1 LKEKKRFICQ
11 QCGSITPKW
20 MGRCPECDSWNSIVE
35 ETVLPEKKTS
45 AVYKSPLSLH
55 EIIYSEDERILTSIE
70 ELDRVLGGGI
80 VPGSLVLV
88 GGDPGIGKSTL
99 MLQICGN
106 LSKQKKVLYL
116 SGEESEKQIK
126 LRADRL
132 GIKDGTLYIMAE
144 NDMNIIEMGIKELRP
159 DVAIIDSIQTVY
171 FPELSTGPGSVSQIR
186 ESTVRCLRLSKETG
200 TAIFIIGHVT
210 KEGSLAGPKL
220 LEHMVDSVLYFEGER
235 YHSYRLLRSV
245 KNRFGSTN
253 EIGIFEMRDR
263 GLVEVDSPSKYL
275 LSGKPR
281 DAAGSAVVSILEG
294 TRPLLVEVQALV
306 SRSGFNLPRRQ
317 TSGID
322 YNRAALLIAVLEK
335 KLGFMLGQEDI
346 FINVA
351 GGIKVEEPGADLAVT
366 VAIASSFKNRPV
378 VEDAVIIGEV
388 GLAGEVRAVSHLEKR
403 VQEAAKLGLSR
414 AIIPYENAID
424 LPKLSKIKIQG
435 VKNVKEAVEIGIK

>member
-1 LKEKKRFICQ
+1 MKEKRRFICQ

-20 MGRCPECDSWNSIVE
+20 MGRCPECNSWNSIVE
-35 ETVLPEKKTS
+35 ETVLPTEKAS
-45 AVYKSPLSLH
+45 AMYKSPLPLH
-55 EIIYSEDERILTSIE
+55 EIAYSEDERILTSID
-70 ELDRVLGGGI
+70 ELDRVLGLSLI
-80 VPGSLVLV
+80 PGSLVLV

-106 LSKQKKVLYL
+106 LSKKTSVLYI

-126 LRADRL
+126 LRANRL
-132 GIKDGTLYIMAE
+132 GIKDGALYIMAE
-144 NDMNIIEMGIKELRP
+144 NDMNVIEMGIKELRP
-159 DVAIIDSIQTVY
+159 DAAIIDSIQTVY
-171 FPELSTGPGSVSQIR
+171 FPELSSGPGSVSQIR
-186 ESTVRCLRLSKETG
+186 ESSVGCLKLSKETG

-253 EIGIFEMRDR
+253 EIGIFEMRNE

-281 DAAGSAVVSILEG
+281 DTAGSAVVCILEG

-351 GGIKVEEPGADLAVT
+351 GGIKVEEPGADLAVA

-378 VEDAVIIGEV
+378 MENTVIIGEV

-403 VQEAAKLGLSR
+403 VQEAAKLGFSR
-414 AIIPYENAID
+414 AIVPYENAID
-424 LPKLSKIKIQG
+424 LNKSSKIRIQG
-435 VKNVKEAVEIGIK
+435 VKNVKEAVKIGIK

>member
-1 LKEKKRFICQ
+1 MKEKRRFICQ

-20 MGRCPECDSWNSIVE
+20 MGRCPECNSWNSIVE
-35 ETVLPEKKTS
+35 ETVLPTEKAS
-45 AVYKSPLSLH
+45 AMYKSPLPLH
-55 EIIYSEDERILTSIE
+55 EIVYSEDERILTSID

-106 LSKQKKVLYL
+106 LSKKTSVLYI

-126 LRADRL
+126 LRANRL
-132 GIKDGTLYIMAE
+132 GIKDGALYIMAE
-144 NDMNIIEMGIKELRP
+144 NDMNVIEMGIKELRP
-159 DVAIIDSIQTVY
+159 DAAIIDSIQTVY
-171 FPELSTGPGSVSQIR
+171 FPELSSGPGSVSQIR
-186 ESTVRCLRLSKETG
+186 ESTVRCLKLSKETG

-253 EIGIFEMRDR
+253 EIGIFEMRNE

-281 DAAGSAVVSILEG
+281 DTAGSAVVCILEG

-351 GGIKVEEPGADLAVT
+351 GGIKVEEPGADLAVA

-378 VEDAVIIGEV
+378 MENTVIIGEV

-403 VQEAAKLGLSR
+403 VQEAAKLGFSR
-414 AIIPYENAID
+414 AIVPYENAID
-424 LPKLSKIKIQG
+424 LNKSSKIRIQG
-435 VKNVKEAVEIGIK
+435 VKNVKEAVKIGIK